1 MILLASASPRRAQLL
16 EQIGVHF
23 EVQPADIDETPLA
36 SEQACDYVLRVA
48 KDKASA
54 VLTLANSRWVM
65 GCDTTVVSPD
75 QQLLG
80 KPNNAREAHDMLS
93 ALAGREH
100 CVYSGVCLI
109 NAQRELQIQ
118 ACTRVHFAPLT
129 PSQIDDYIATNEPF
143 GKAGAYAIQGMA
155 GAFVTHIEGS
165 YSNVVGLPL
174 AHTADLLAQAGVPI
188 WQRVLT

>member
-16 EQIGVHF
+16 EQIGVPF
-23 EVQPADIDETPLA
+23 EVQPADIDETPHA
-36 SEQACDYVLRVA
+36 GEQPCDYVLRVA
-48 KDKASA
+48 KNKATA
-54 VLTLANSRWVM
+54 VLDSADSRWVM

-80 KPNNAREAHDMLS
+80 KPSDARDAHEMLS

-109 NAQRELQIQ
+109 NAQRELQVQ
-118 ACTRVHFAPLT
+118 VCTRVHFAALT
-129 PSQIDDYIATNEPF
+129 PQQIDDYIATNEPF

-174 AHTADLLAQAGVPI
+174 AQTAELLKQAGVPI
-188 WQRVLT
+188 WQRART